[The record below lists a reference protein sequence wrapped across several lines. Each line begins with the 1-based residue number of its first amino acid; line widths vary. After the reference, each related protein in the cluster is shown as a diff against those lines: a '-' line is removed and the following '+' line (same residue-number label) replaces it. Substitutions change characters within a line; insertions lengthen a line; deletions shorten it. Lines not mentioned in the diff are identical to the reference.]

1 MPDDILPLRS
11 FTVGAVPTTSEIS
24 INELAINWADG
35 KAFSKDAAGN
45 IVSVTLGGNGANIV
59 EVPTVSTLPSTGV
72 GAINTIYIATDVSR
86 AFRFDASGV
95 YIEIGN

>member
-1 MPDDILPLRS
+1 MPDKILPLRS
-11 FTVGAVPTTSEIS
+11 FTVGAVPTTNEIA

-45 IVSVTLGGNGANIV
+45 IVSLTLGGNGANIV
-59 EVPTVSTLPSTGV
+59 EVPTVATLPSTGV
-72 GAINTIYIATDVSR
+72 INTIYIATDASR